1 MNIIVASDSFKGT
14 YSSTQIGE
22 LVRCRLP
29 MHDVRVVA
37 VSDGGEGFC
46 CAAAAALSARL
57 VQTEVHDPLMRTINA
72 SYCIAPDGMAVI
84 EMAQASG
91 LMLLNEQERNPWN
104 ATTYGTGE
112 LIRHALSQGCRH
124 IVVGLGGS
132 ATNDCGRGMLE
143 ALDGAEGLDDCEFV
157 IASDVKNPL
166 CGADGATY
174 VFARQKGADDEML
187 PRLEQ
192 RNLRFC
198 RDLEQRTGR
207 RLLDAEGAGAAG
219 GTGAALLSLPHVTM
233 CPGID
238 LMLRWQH
245 FEELIADADI
255 VITGEGCLDRQT
267 LMGKAPFGIAIRASE
282 RNVPCVALCG
292 KVELSA
298 ADLANS
304 PFTNAMTLRDFMLNP
319 ADIVELA
326 RL

>member
-14 YSSTQIGE
+14 YSSAEIGE
-22 LVRCRLP
+22 LVRSSLP
-29 MHDVRVVA
+29 VHDVRVVA

-46 CAAAAALSARL
+46 RAAATALSARM
-57 VQTEVHDPLMRTINA
+57 VCIEAHDPLMRPIQT
-72 SYCIAPDGMAVI
+72 SYSIAPDGFAVV

-91 LMLLNEQERNPWN
+91 LMLLDENERDPWL

-112 LIRHALSQGCRH
+112 LICHALSQGCRH

-132 ATNDCGRGMLE
+132 ATNDCGKGLLE
-143 ALDGAEGLDDCEFV
+143 ALDGADGLDDCEFI

-192 RNLRFC
+192 RNLLFGRE
-198 RDLEQRTGR
+198 LERRTGKR
-207 RLLDAEGAGAAG
+207 IIDAEGAGAAG
-219 GTGAALLSLPHVTM
+219 GTGAALLSLPHVQM

-245 FEELIADADI
+245 FDHLLASADFI
-255 VITGEGCLDRQT
+255 ITGEGCLDRQT
-267 LMGKAPFGIAIRASE
+267 LMGKAPYGIAMRARQ
-282 RNVPCVALCG
+282 RNIPCVALCG
-292 KVELSA
+292 KVELSVSDI
-298 ADLANS
+298 ADS
-304 PFTNAMTLRDFMLNP
+304 PFTNAMTLSDFMRNP
-319 ADIVELA
+319 AAIVELA
-326 RL
+326 GL